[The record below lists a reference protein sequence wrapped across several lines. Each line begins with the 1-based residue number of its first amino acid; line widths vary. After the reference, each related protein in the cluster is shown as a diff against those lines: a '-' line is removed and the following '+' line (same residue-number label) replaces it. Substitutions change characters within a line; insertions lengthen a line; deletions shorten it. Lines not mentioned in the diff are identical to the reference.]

1 MTIPAGEDSSSDS
14 LHYGRH
20 HYKLPWVPPSSI
32 PKAASALPKASE
44 CQPIMT
50 TCMLGAVLIHLAKW
64 GLTTLPLYRSTRSV
78 LCLTCMLLV
87 GRAGCDPTGELQRL
101 ALAEGFTPGERLHTI
116 SLGQGQGPLAQ
127 ATIEMAAKQGDQP

>member
-1 MTIPAGEDSSSDS
+1 MPPHHNRMYAGRST
-14 LHYGRH
+14 H
-20 HYKLPWVPPSSI
+20 
-32 PKAASALPKASE
+32 
-44 CQPIMT
+44 
-50 TCMLGAVLIHLAKW
+50 IHSQGQGVA
-64 GLTTLPLYRSTRSV
+64 TNPLYGSICSV
-78 LCLTCMLLV
+78 LCRVCMLLV